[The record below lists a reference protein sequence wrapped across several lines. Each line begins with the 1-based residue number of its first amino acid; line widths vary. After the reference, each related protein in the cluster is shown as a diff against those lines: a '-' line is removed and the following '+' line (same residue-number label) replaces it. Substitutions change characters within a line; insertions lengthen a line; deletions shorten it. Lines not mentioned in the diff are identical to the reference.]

1 MPRIS
6 PREFL
11 DLPLRVHSFLKDV
24 PLHDVWAVDLPTGD
38 KAINLCGFRDGVRTR
53 GWKTIPKTTKAL
65 LGLRIV
71 LGRIFRLDAQ
81 TSAQK
86 TASYIRFLSQEDRD
100 RSLVP
105 PGSKESFFNVVYC
118 FENEMLLEAVNAT
131 VHAFWV
137 QALTRAFGGYRLYW
151 AIYVKPV
158 GWITRSYMAL
168 IDPFRRLIVY
178 PQLLSGT
185 RRDWLRL
192 YADRPGTFTQRG
204 FR

>member
-6 PREFL
+6 PLEFL

-38 KAINLCGFRDGVRTR
+38 KATNLCEFRDGVRTR

-86 TASYIRFLSQEDRD
+86 AASYVRFLPQEDRD

-105 PGSKESFFNVVYC
+105 PGSKESFFDVVYC

-151 AIYVKPV
+151 AVYVKPV
-158 GWITRSYMAL
+158 GWITKTYMAL
-168 IDPFRRLIVY
+168 IDPFRRWIVY
-178 PQLLSGT
+178 PQLLSQT

-192 YADRPGTFTQRG
+192 YAGQPATTT
-204 FR
+204 

>member
-24 PLHDVWAVDLPTGD
+24 PVHDVWAVDLPGGHQGIT
-38 KAINLCGFRDGVRTR
+38 LCEFRHGVRTQ
-53 GWKTIPKTTKAL
+53 GWKTIPSTTKAL

-86 TASYIRFLSQEDRD
+86 LASYIRFLPQDDRE

-105 PGSKESFFNVVYC
+105 PGSKESFFDVVYS
-118 FENEMLLEAVNAT
+118 FENEMLLEVVNAT
-131 VHAFWV
+131 VHAFSS
-137 QALTRAFGGYRLYW
+137 QALTRALGGYRLYW

-158 GWITRSYMAL
+158 GWITRTYMAL
-168 IDPFRRLIVY
+168 IDPFRRWIVY
-178 PQLLSGT
+178 PQLLS
-185 RRDWLRL
+185 RMRQDWVRL
-192 YADRPGTFTQRG
+192 YADQPGA
-204 FR
+204 